1 MAEEMKAMNCL
12 RKKISESKTATF
24 QMRINPDVKK
34 QAEEVFAAYGLTLTE
49 AVNIFIHQSL
59 CEGGLP
65 FVLSPGNREYQRA
78 RSIQPAGALCG
89 GARGK
94 ERCNASAQQ
103 DI

>member
-59 CEGGLP
+59 REGGLP

-78 RSIQPAGALCG
+78 RA
-89 GARGK
+89 ARFEEGTLNGK
-94 ERCNASAQQ
+94 AE
-103 DI
+103 

>member
-1 MAEEMKAMNCL
+1 MNCL

-59 CEGGLP
+59 REGGPSLCALAGKPGISAGTGCP
-65 FVLSPGNREYQRA
+65 F
-78 RSIQPAGALCG
+78 
-89 GARGK
+89 
-94 ERCNASAQQ
+94 
-103 DI
+103 